1 MLLRCVIPLQ
11 LPLSPSLPQLFSPP
25 QFPPRVCACACVS
38 VCRAAR
44 RTQVDPEA
52 AAAGVSDSQARCV
65 AVQPFLEMID
75 AQESI
80 MLDPST
86 IQLDANADTA
96 VTTFARPRPT

>member
-1 MLLRCVIPLQ
+1 M
-11 LPLSPSLPQLFSPP
+11 
-25 QFPPRVCACACVS
+25 S

-80 MLDPST
+80 MLDPSA